1 MMHPNVFW
9 NVHLGTMSSGPEEGG
24 DRHYDVLTNL
34 CGYHLELCV
43 AITFLSI
50 LLFFLSIKLHQFLVC
65 ILILMLFG

>member
-43 AITFLSI
+43 AITF
-50 LLFFLSIKLHQFLVC
+50 FLSIKLHQILVC